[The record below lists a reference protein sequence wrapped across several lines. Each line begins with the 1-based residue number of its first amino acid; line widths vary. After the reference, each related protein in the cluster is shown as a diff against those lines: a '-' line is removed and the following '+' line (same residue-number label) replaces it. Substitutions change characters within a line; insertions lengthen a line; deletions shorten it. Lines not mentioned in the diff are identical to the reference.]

1 MPLVVCAAHGAAYL
15 GRLASLLGRHDVAD
29 EYLRAALDTAVA
41 FGWEYHRATT
51 LIALAQSRVRRIG
64 ALDTDAR
71 ALLTEADAIC
81 SARGLRSWAKHIEAL
96 RGGSRV

>member
-1 MPLVVCAAHGAAYL
+1 LVSNSVRVPLVVCAAHGAAYL

-51 LIALAQSRVRRIG
+51 MIELARSRVRRIG
-64 ALDTDAR
+64 AVDTDAR
-71 ALLTEADAIC
+71 
-81 SARGLRSWAKHIEAL
+81 RS
-96 RGGSRV
+96 